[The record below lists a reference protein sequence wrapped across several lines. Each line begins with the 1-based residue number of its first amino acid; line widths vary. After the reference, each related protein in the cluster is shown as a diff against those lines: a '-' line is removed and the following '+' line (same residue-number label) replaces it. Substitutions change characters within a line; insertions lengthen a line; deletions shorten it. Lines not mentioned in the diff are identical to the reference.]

1 MNNQFSKN
9 PGTVPEFYQFRTEA
23 QFISLQ
29 GSKVQLKKR
38 DGIVILVPMEKLSN
52 ADQEYARGQ
61 SLLSNANGR
70 FPRAVTELPEFLVQD
85 GPFDVQQFWIKVPPD
100 KNAAPLY
107 LDAPLR

>member
-1 MNNQFSKN
+1 VFLTLVVSLVSDA
-9 PGTVPEFYQFRTEA
+9 TAAEFRIWQDVSGKFRTEA

-38 DGIVILVPMEKLSN
+38 DGTVILVPMEKLSN

-85 GPFDVQQFWIKVPPD
+85 GPFDVQ
-100 KNAAPLY
+100 
-107 LDAPLR
+107 